1 MIDRARLLA
10 MDPIVAEQTLTK
22 RDVILYAL
30 GVGAQELRFT
40 YEENLEALPMMA
52 AVLGY
57 PGFIW
62 RDPAIGADWRRL
74 LHADQS
80 LQLLAPLPLEGR
92 IRGET
97 RFLEINDKGPDK
109 GAVART
115 QRRIFDSAGTLL
127 AIAEATTFLR
137 GDGGCGGPSGAAPTP
152 RPIPDRPPDRVLR
165 MATAANQALLYRLSG
180 DYNPLHVD
188 PDVAHAAGFNRPI
201 LHGLCTYAL
210 AGRAVLA
217 GLLDNAP
224 QRLRRLN
231 VRFSAPFH
239 PGETLEVRLWR
250 EGHDGAAFQAYAAER
265 GVKVLDNGQAVL
277 G

>member
-40 YEENLEALPMMA
+40 YEDKLEALPMMA

-92 IRGET
+92 VRGET
-97 RFLEINDKGPDK
+97 RFLEIYDKGPDK

-137 GDGGCGGPSGAAPTP
+137 GDGGCGGPSGGAPTP
-152 RPIPDRPPDRVLR
+152 QPI
-165 MATAANQALLYRLSG
+165 
-180 DYNPLHVD
+180 
-188 PDVAHAAGFNRPI
+188 
-201 LHGLCTYAL
+201 
-210 AGRAVLA
+210 
-217 GLLDNAP
+217 
-224 QRLRRLN
+224 
-231 VRFSAPFH
+231 
-239 PGETLEVRLWR
+239 
-250 EGHDGAAFQAYAAER
+250 
-265 GVKVLDNGQAVL
+265 
-277 G
+277 

>member
-40 YEENLEALPMMA
+40 YEEKLEALPMMA

-80 LQLLAPLPLEGR
+80 LQLLAPLPVEGR
-92 IRGET
+92 VRGET
-97 RFLEINDKGPDK
+97 RFLEIYDKGPDK

-115 QRRIFDSAGTLL
+115 QRRIFDAAGTLL

-137 GDGGCGGPSGAAPTP
+137 GDGGCGGPSGAAPAP
-152 RPIPDRPPDRVLR
+152 RPIPDRPPDQVLR
-165 MATAANQALLYRLSG
+165 MATAASQALLYRLSG

-188 PDVAHAAGFNRPI
+188 PDVALAAGFDRPI

-224 QRLRRLN
+224 QRLRRLD

-250 EGHDGAAFQAYAAER
+250 EGDDGAAFQAYAAER
-265 GVKVLDNGQAVL
+265 GVKVLDNGRAVL
-277 G
+277 S

>member
-10 MDPIVAEQTLTK
+10 MPPIIAEQTLSP
-22 RDVILYAL
+22 RDVMLYAL
-30 GVGAQELRFT
+30 GVGAQELRFV
-40 YEENLEALPMMA
+40 YEEKLEALPMMA

-74 LHADQS
+74 LHAEQS
-80 LQLLAPLPLEGR
+80 LELFGPLPVEGR
-92 IRGET
+92 VRGET
-97 RFLEINDKGPDK
+97 RFLEIYDKGLEK

-115 QRRIFDSAGTLL
+115 QRRIFDAAGNLL
-127 AIAEATTFLR
+127 AVAEATTFLR
-137 GDGGCGGPSGAAPTP
+137 GDGGCGGPSGAAPP
-152 RPIPDRPPDRVLR
+152 PQPIPDRPPELVL
-165 MATAANQALLYRLSG
+165 ALPSAANQALLYRLSG

-188 PDVAHAAGFNRPI
+188 PEAAHAAGFDRPI

-217 GLLDNAP
+217 ALLDNQP
-224 QRLRRLN
+224 QRLRRLDA
-231 VRFSAPFH
+231 RFSAPFH

-250 EGHDGAAFQAYAAER
+250 EGAETAVFQAYAAER
-265 GVKVLDNGQAVL
+265 GVKVLDNGRAAFA
-277 G
+277 